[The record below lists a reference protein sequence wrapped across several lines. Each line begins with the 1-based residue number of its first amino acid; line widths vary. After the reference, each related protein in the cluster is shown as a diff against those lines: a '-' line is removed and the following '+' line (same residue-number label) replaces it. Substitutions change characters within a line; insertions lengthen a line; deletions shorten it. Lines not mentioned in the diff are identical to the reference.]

1 MLFRNI
7 LVNLALVPVLFAQGD
22 RSLDRER
29 QVITKEVRHEIVMLP
44 RLNVFDNITFRV
56 EGSTVILS
64 GQVRDP
70 IVKSDAENAIKGIE
84 GVQRIDNQ
92 IEVLPLSPN
101 DDRLRAALYRAIYGY
116 PALNRYALPVLKP
129 IRIIV
134 KDGRVNL
141 EGVVATQ
148 ADKNLVGI
156 RANGVSGAFSV
167 TNNLQVESS

>member
-1 MLFRNI
+1 MLFRNF
-7 LVNLALVPVLFAQGD
+7 LVNLALVPALFAQGD

-56 EGSTVILS
+56 AGSTVILS

-134 KDGRVNL
+134 KNGRVNL